1 MATHYHEIMLILST
15 AILLAACGSPAPAN
29 KAEQGSDEFQ
39 YETEQFADIRILRY
53 QVPGFDSLP
62 LQEKKLLYYLS
73 ESGLSGRDIIWDQN
87 YRHNLLIR
95 HTLDN
100 IVRTYQGTRE
110 SPDWDEFMVYTKRVW
125 FSNGIHHHYS
135 TIKLVPGFTADYF
148 AQLVHNSDA
157 TGFPLKVGETVDDL
171 IEMLRP
177 ILFDPT
183 VDAKKVNLADDADKV
198 LDSATNFYGP
208 NLTEKEVEDFYAKR
222 ISKDEPNPISYGLNS
237 QLVKENGK
245 IFERTWKVGGMYSPA
260 LERVVYWLEQA
271 ASVAETPQQK
281 KVIDVLA
288 DFFRTGDLR
297 TFDDY
302 SIDWVEETQ
311 TNVDFINGFIEV
323 YGDPLGYRGSFESI
337 AYFTDPEATRRIDTL
352 SRNAQWF
359 EDHSPIL
366 PNHKKKEVKGIS
378 AKVITVAGEAG
389 DSSPSTPIGINLPNA
404 NWIRKEYGSKSVN
417 LGNIVHAYYES
428 SKSGGVLEEFAY
440 SEHEIERSREYGGL
454 ADNLHTDLHEVI
466 GHASGQI
473 EPGVGTPKETLKSY
487 ASTLEEARADLV
499 ALYYLMDPKLVE
511 LGVMPSLEVGKAA
524 YDDFIRN
531 ALLVQLARIKPG
543 ENIEEAHMR
552 NRQLIAEWAYQKGR
566 ERNIIER
573 KERDGKTYFVIN
585 DYEGLRQLFGDLLR
599 EIQRITSQ
607 GDYEAGKK
615 LVEEYG
621 VQVDQTLHDQVLE
634 RWASL
639 NRAPYAGFINPVLE
653 AVMDDSGAITDITVR
668 YPTDF
673 TRQMLEYGE
682 RYSLLPINN

>member
-1 MATHYHEIMLILST
+1 VATHYHEFILILST
-15 AILLAACGSPAPAN
+15 AILLAACGSPAPAS

-62 LQEKKLLYYLS
+62 LKEKILLYYLS
-73 ESGLSGRDIIWDQN
+73 EAGLSGRDIIWDQN

-100 IVRTYQGTRE
+100 IVRTYEGPRE

-148 AQLVHNSDA
+148 AELVHNSDA
-157 TGFPLKVGETVDDL
+157 SGFPLSEGQTIDDL
-171 IEMLRP
+171 ITMLEP

-183 VDAKKVNLADDADKV
+183 VDAKRVNLDDGADKI
-198 LDSATNFYGP
+198 LDSATNFYSP

-222 ISKDEPNPISYGLNS
+222 IPKDEPKPISYGLNS

-260 LERVVYWLEQA
+260 LEQVVYWLDQA
-271 ASVAETPQQK
+271 STVAETPRQK

-288 DFFRTGDLR
+288 DFFRTGDLH

-302 SIDWVEETQ
+302 NIDWVEETQ
-311 TNVDFINGFIEV
+311 TNIDFINGFIEV
-323 YGDPLGYRGSFESI
+323 YGDPLGYRGSFEAIS
-337 AYFTDPEATRRIDTL
+337 YFTDPAATRRIDTL
-352 SRNAQWF
+352 SKNAQWF

-404 NWIRKEYGSKSVN
+404 NWIRKDYGSKSVN

-440 SEHEIERSREYGGL
+440 SQQEIERSREYGGL

-499 ALYYLMDPKLVE
+499 ALYFLMDPKLVE

-566 ERNIIER
+566 DRNIIER

-585 DYEGLRQLFGDLLR
+585 DYEGLRQLFGELLR

-621 VQVDQTLHDQVLE
+621 VQVDQPLHDQVLE

-639 NRAPYAGFINPVLE
+639 DRAPYAGFINPVLE
-653 AVMDDSGAITDITVR
+653 AVKNDAGEITDITVR
-668 YPTDF
+668 YPDDF
-673 TRQMLEYGE
+673 TRQMLDYGE